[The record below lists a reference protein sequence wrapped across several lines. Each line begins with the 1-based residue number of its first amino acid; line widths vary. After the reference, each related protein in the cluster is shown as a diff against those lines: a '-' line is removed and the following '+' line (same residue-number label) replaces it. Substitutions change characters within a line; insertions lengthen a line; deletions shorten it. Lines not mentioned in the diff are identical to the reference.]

1 MPLPVAYNDFL
12 GQNGAFV
19 NEGGPWSFTRS
30 SGDLNCKTSESA
42 WCRDVPHCLECYLYP
57 SASLSSYTIAFSV
70 NVSVSMNQY
79 GNAESLDYDFSYQ
92 INWASSKTARGTPLT
107 STSIVGTTS
116 FSDNFAADDHEELL
130 HTRQTWVGD
139 PFSHSGNT
147 PVVKDEDQMG
157 YIPLMVRL
165 TFPREPSAYI
175 NTSMKSYKFRI
186 TTPTSVVEAPV
197 ASVPN
202 SPSSNPSSPVST
214 SSSTSMSLS
223 SVTTASL
230 SSLPYTL
237 ALDAYTSQSS
247 DSGWGPSV
255 ASSPSNNNRGPS
267 NKVSKAAVAGGV
279 MGAIA
284 LLSAFIIGFVLYRR
298 RKLTLTEEKE
308 KVIRIDADQQSF
320 WVSPNSRPATNI
332 NVPANQHGV
341 DPFVTPSHSPKP
353 SGYAFDYG
361 NGEAPMATRG
371 DGPLSPQNSISQ
383 WAQDQNNAQSQSY
396 NAKDSY
402 VGINNHR
409 RGPSAAPTTLT
420 EAPPPAYI
428 APSALGIDVPPLPT
442 IPSFGYGTTRVLP
455 APSVSESESLPASAS
470 QLGVTSTSGR
480 VTFVAA
486 DAGLSQW
493 ARDNRSHITEKLE
506 MKLGAAGYVPSDDP
520 DHIDEEEWKR
530 EWGVTRLELTR
541 MRALYTRTQAQ
552 I

>member
-1 MPLPVAYNDFL
+1 
-12 GQNGAFV
+12 
-19 NEGGPWSFTRS
+19 
-30 SGDLNCKTSESA
+30 
-42 WCRDVPHCLECYLYP
+42 
-57 SASLSSYTIAFSV
+57 
-70 NVSVSMNQY
+70 MNQY

-255 ASSPSNNNRGPS
+255 ASSPSNNNR
-267 NKVSKAAVAGGV
+267 
-279 MGAIA
+279 
-284 LLSAFIIGFVLYRR
+284 
-298 RKLTLTEEKE
+298 
-308 KVIRIDADQQSF
+308 
-320 WVSPNSRPATNI
+320 
-332 NVPANQHGV
+332 
-341 DPFVTPSHSPKP
+341 
-353 SGYAFDYG
+353 
-361 NGEAPMATRG
+361 
-371 DGPLSPQNSISQ
+371 
-383 WAQDQNNAQSQSY
+383 
-396 NAKDSY
+396 
-402 VGINNHR
+402 
-409 RGPSAAPTTLT
+409 
-420 EAPPPAYI
+420 
-428 APSALGIDVPPLPT
+428 
-442 IPSFGYGTTRVLP
+442 
-455 APSVSESESLPASAS
+455 
-470 QLGVTSTSGR
+470 
-480 VTFVAA
+480 
-486 DAGLSQW
+486 
-493 ARDNRSHITEKLE
+493 
-506 MKLGAAGYVPSDDP
+506 
-520 DHIDEEEWKR
+520 
-530 EWGVTRLELTR
+530 
-541 MRALYTRTQAQ
+541 
-552 I
+552 